1 MKLESIIVTAQQE
14 QGLAAFRAQQDEME
28 SLKDKD
34 FLDFYLCWQYEN
46 GFFDD
51 SRELTTKE
59 LKLLGKSSC

>member
-46 GFFDD
+46 SFFDD
-51 SRELTTKE
+51 SRELD
-59 LKLLGKSSC
+59 LC

>member
-1 MKLESIIVTAQQE
+1 MKLESLIVTAQQE

-46 GFFDD
+46 SFFDD
-51 SRELTTKE
+51 SYEM
-59 LKLLGKSSC
+59 SI